1 MHLVDVLM
9 AVIRGRVVGNGRGF
23 EGNRVATIVRFD
35 PMMSHILIS
44 NSKDGS
50 RLSLGAHFAHH

>member
-1 MHLVDVLM
+1 ME
-9 AVIRGRVVGNGRGF
+9 
-23 EGNRVATIVRFD
+23 EGLRVATIVRFD

-44 NSKDGS
+44 SSKDGS